1 MLDFDVELPR
11 SPRPLGEIPT
21 GAHILSHHDL
31 RTIAKHFA
39 GKDSVRLGE
48 ELVGHVIPGMFD
60 RDSGRIVPVE
70 VLRDLGEG
78 DPIAGGNVLRKF
90 LDNIRRR
97 PMPNLQELQRR
108 MSPIALRRLL
118 GGTANIT
125 VLSINPENE

>member
-1 MLDFDVELPR
+1 
-11 SPRPLGEIPT
+11 
-21 GAHILSHHDL
+21 LSHSDL
-31 RTIAKHFA
+31 RAVAKHFA

-60 RDSGRIVPVE
+60 RDSGRVVPSE

-78 DPIAGGNVLRKF
+78 DPIAGRKVLRKF

-108 MSPIALRRLL
+108 MPPIALRRLL